1 MLSCVSYMRT
11 VAVAVTLVIEPC
23 AFTSD
28 NIAPILVD
36 VATAAGIGFV
46 ETIGDND
53 MTNIVESTGVGCGF
67 VDYDGDGW
75 MDLYFVNGCW
85 LEGLS
90 DSRLSVEQRSALA
103 SATGHLYRNLHDG
116 TFDDV
121 TLRAG
126 LAHPAYGMGIVVA
139 DYDADG
145 RPDFYVT
152 NYGPNFLFH
161 NNGDGTFAEIAQQ
174 AGVECPDFSV
184 GAAFF
189 DYNRDGRLDLFVGNY
204 ITYDPS
210 LTPEHAQ
217 DVVRSP
223 LLYAGQQDRLFRG
236 NADGTF
242 TDVTRAAGLE
252 SQPPGRA
259 MGVAAFDY
267 DGDGW
272 LDIFVANDAMEN
284 YLWHNQHDGTFQNR
298 ALPAGVAFGESGAAS
313 ASMAVEVGDYD
324 NDGNLDV
331 LIPDMTHGGLYHNL
345 GRGLFEDVAVRAGVA
360 AAMSRCH
367 GWGAALA
374 DFDLDG
380 WLDMYVA
387 TGNACRLEGQES
399 HLLVGDEHGRF
410 TDLSA
415 VAGPAVARKLVSR
428 GVARGD
434 FDNDGDVDLLVNNL
448 NARPALLR
456 NDTPRAGRHW
466 LGIELAGEPPNRDAI
481 GALVKVTT
489 AGRTMIRPRLS
500 GGSYLCQHDPRLH
513 FGLGSSSQVDRIEI
527 VWPDQTRQ
535 MLKNVPADQ
544 YLVIRQGPRPGK
556 EVPNPESSIPNPQL
570 SRSAASGYNGG

>member
-1 MLSCVSYMRT
+1 MHRTAVILLLALSPS
-11 VAVAVTLVIEPC
+11 AASAGAVTPI
-23 AFTSD
+23 FTD
-28 NIAPILVD
+28 IT
-36 VATAAGIGFV
+36 TAAGISLV
-46 ETIGDND
+46 ETIGDDD

-67 VDYDGDGW
+67 LDHDGDGW
-75 MDLYFVNGCW
+75 MDIYLVNGCW
-85 LEGLS
+85 LEGVS
-90 DSRLSVEQRSALA
+90 DPRLGPDGRKRLA
-103 SATGHLYRNLHDG
+103 AATGHLYRNRHDG
-116 TFDDV
+116 TFEDV
-121 TLRAG
+121 TARAG
-126 LAHPAYGMGIVVA
+126 LARTGYGMGVVVA

-145 RPDFYVT
+145 HPDIYVT

-161 NNGDGTFAEIAQQ
+161 NNRDGSFTEVAQR
-174 AGVECPDFSV
+174 AGVQCPDFSV
-184 GAAFF
+184 AAAFL
-189 DYNRDGRLDLFVGNY
+189 DYDHDGRLDLFVGNY
-204 ITYDPS
+204 ITYDPA

-252 SQPPGRA
+252 SAPPGRA

-267 DGDGW
+267 DNDGW

-284 YLWHNQHDGTFQNR
+284 YLWHNQGDGTFQNR
-298 ALPAGVAFGESGAAS
+298 ALLAGVAFGESGDAA

-324 NDGNLDV
+324 NDGLLDV
-331 LIPDMTHGGLYHNL
+331 LVPDMTHGCLYHNL
-345 GRGLFEDVAVRAGVA
+345 GRGLFEDVAVRTGIA
-360 AAMSRCH
+360 AAMNRCH

-387 TGNACRLEGQES
+387 AGNACRLEGQES
-399 HLLVGDEHGRF
+399 HLLVGDGHGRL
-410 TDLSA
+410 TDVSA
-415 VAGPAVARKLVSR
+415 ASPTLARKLVSR

-448 NARPALLR
+448 NERPLLLR

-466 LGIELAGEPPNRDAI
+466 LGLELIGAAPNRDAI
-481 GALVKVTT
+481 GALVRVTVGER
-489 AGRTMIRPRLS
+489 ALVRPRLS

-513 FGLGSSSQVDRIEI
+513 FGLGPHGQVDRIEI

-535 MLKNVPADQ
+535 TLGNVPADQ
-544 YLVIRQGPRPGK
+544 YLIIRQGAQPGK
-556 EVPNPESSIPNPQL
+556 EAPDSPISNPNPQL
-570 SRSAASGYNGG
+570 NPSAGSGYNSS